1 MKLFFIRMLAAGML
15 ALTAQAQPLELSWP
29 TPHPAWAAGK
39 PISAFLQDTGTGDPK
54 SGSFGGVRTN
64 GRQFHEG
71 LDIKALQHDRH
82 GEPADPVFAAM
93 DGVVRYVNAVAGN
106 SSYGRYVV
114 VEHPSQSPAV
124 YTLYAHL
131 AKIEPGIRAGV
142 AVRHG
147 QTIALMGR
155 SASGYAIPK
164 QRAHVHFE
172 IGLYLTRDFQS
183 WYNWKKFGSRNEHGV
198 YNGMNLMGID
208 PLDFFNAHR
217 TRRIN
222 NVRDYFNQLSPVVKV
237 RIATRQRP
245 DFVDRYPGLVTKHL
259 PMLIAG
265 WEVEFTWTGLP
276 FRWTP
281 LDAADVQGMRNNEV
295 KILSVDTGADT
306 RDKSKRLA
314 ISRRGQW
321 IMADDLQTVMQLLF
335 GLR

>member
-1 MKLFFIRMLAAGML
+1 MVVGVEVAELGPVGRPGD
-15 ALTAQAQPLELSWP
+15 LT
-29 TPHPAWAAGK
+29 
-39 PISAFLQDTGTGDPK
+39 
-54 SGSFGGVRTN
+54 
-64 GRQFHEG
+64 
-71 LDIKALQHDRH
+71 DR
-82 GEPADPVFAAM
+82 P
-93 DGVVRYVNAVAGN
+93 
-106 SSYGRYVV
+106 
-114 VEHPSQSPAV
+114 
-124 YTLYAHL
+124 
-131 AKIEPGIRAGV
+131 EPGIRPDV
-142 AVRHG
+142 VVRQG

-172 IGLYLTRDFQS
+172 IGLYLSRNFQS

-217 TRRIN
+217 ARRIN
-222 NVRDYFNQLSPVVKV
+222 NVRDYFNQLSPVVKL

-245 DFVDRYPGLVTKHL
+245 DFVDRYPGLVTKHP

-265 WEVEFTWTGLP
+265 WEIEFSWTGLP
-276 FRWTP
+276 YRWTP
-281 LDAADVQGMRNNEV
+281 LDSTDVKGMRTNEV
-295 KILSVDTGADT
+295 KILSVDEKADA

-321 IMADDLQTVMQLLF
+321 VMTDDLQTVMQLLF